1 MPIRI
6 GIVDFDSSHCV
17 EFTRRINH
25 VGISADQWVDGAEV
39 VVGCPGTS
47 LLAPERIAGFTHG
60 HRSFGFVAF
69 CQRHVCHVTIDMQ
82 FVYRE
87 LLNAHHGFHRGR
99 TGERAGLSREAAVVG
114 I

>member
-1 MPIRI
+1 
-6 GIVDFDSSHCV
+6 
-17 EFTRRINH
+17 
-25 VGISADQWVDGAEV
+25 
-39 VVGCPGTS
+39 
-47 LLAPERIAGFTHG
+47 
-60 HRSFGFVAF
+60 VAF